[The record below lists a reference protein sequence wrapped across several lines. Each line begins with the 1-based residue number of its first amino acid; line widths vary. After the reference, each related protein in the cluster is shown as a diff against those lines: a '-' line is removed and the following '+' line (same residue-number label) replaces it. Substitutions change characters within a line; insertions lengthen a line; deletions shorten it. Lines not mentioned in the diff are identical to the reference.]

1 MCNIIKYFILV
12 IFCIN
17 FNNLYSQKIIDN
29 LQYYDT
35 NFSPDKMYLHTDK
48 PFYNIGET
56 MYFKLYITN
65 KQILATNST
74 TVYVDIYFNQQ
85 LLKHIIL
92 PINNFYAVGSFEI
105 PYIDSIA
112 YIQIQAYTE
121 NNIAMDSNNVYSKII
136 PINKNIEYHFS
147 PDSNVIFYPEG
158 GSYCENIKTKMA
170 FKIFSH
176 ENDTNIQGVIQDNEG
191 SFIDSFKSIY
201 NGMGYFFIT
210 PKPIKKYFAVIKSA
224 NGIDSF
230 YLPKPLPT
238 GVCMQIIQDT
248 NQYKINLQNT
258 ETNNNNFKKLHIMVT
273 NQYELLH
280 YISVNMQ
287 QKNNQTIAIDKINY
301 PMGVIRFTLFTDN
314 WQPIAER
321 MVYNYKPDL
330 LFNKNIILDSFKI
343 SNDDI
348 NTYTINLID
357 TTLTNLSISIFVD
370 NTKKDNTE
378 ANIIGTLWL
387 EEEIKTKIL
396 NPNHYLNLENK
407 YKERDMDL
415 LMLTNNWKKYNW
427 QKIISDTQNL
437 PKKSNKKFMQLT
449 GKLINNTKQKI
460 PKKESINFLIVN
472 KDSTQQIYTVETD
485 EQNNFELENIIIFD
499 TNILYYSF
507 NNKKQAH
514 NYTIELNKN
523 NFLEPIPLYPK
534 TLKNIQ
540 ISPIKDT
547 ILTKPI
553 KPTNN
558 TNNFFKVQELKEVEV
573 KTNLLTKK
581 LKELD
586 NNHATGLFKGIGA
599 DSYSFDLL
607 DDSNK
612 KWDLFTYL
620 KSKSYKIDIY
630 YGIYNRIHIKAS
642 GQTFV
647 YLNDILV
654 DNEVL
659 ATIRANDLA
668 YMKIYGPQPSF
679 FAAPLDAP
687 CREEGKNRPCAAI
700 MLYTKNIEERIKNV
714 ESIKKNLLI
723 GYTKEKEFYNPTQK
737 EVNNIN
743 YFNQQIKTLY
753 WNNNIELSKNKPN
766 YTINFYAPKQ
776 LKNYTIIVEGM
787 DDLGRL
793 VYIKKQVER

>member
-65 KQILATNST
+65 KQIQATNST
-74 TVYVDIYFNQQ
+74 TVYVDIYFNQL
-85 LLKHIIL
+85 LLKHIVL
-92 PINNFYAVGSFEI
+92 PIYNFYAVGSFEI

-136 PINKNIEYHFS
+136 SINKNIEYYFS
-147 PDSNVIFYPEG
+147 ADSNVIFYPEG
-158 GSYCENIKTKMA
+158 GGYCENIKTKMA
-170 FKIFSH
+170 FKIINH
-176 ENDTNIQGVIQDNEG
+176 QNDTNVQGVIQDNEG

-210 PKPIKKYFAVIKSA
+210 PESTKKYFAILKSA
-224 NGIDSF
+224 NCIDSF

-321 MVYNYKPDL
+321 MVYNYKPSFI
-330 LFNKNIILDSFKI
+330 FNNNIVIDSFKI
-343 SNDDI
+343 NNDGL
-348 NTYTINLID
+348 NSYTIHLND

-370 NTKKDNTE
+370 TTKKDNTE

-387 EEEIKTKIL
+387 EEELKTKIL
-396 NPNHYLNLENK
+396 NPNHYFDSRNK
-407 YKERDMDL
+407 NKERDIDL
-415 LMLTNNWKKYNW
+415 LMLTNHWQKYNW

-472 KDSTQQIYTVETD
+472 KDSTQQIYSVKTN
-485 EQNNFELENIIIFD
+485 EQNNFVLDNLIIFD

-514 NYTIELNKN
+514 NYTIELNKS
-523 NFLEPIPLYPK
+523 NFLEPIPLYQK

-573 KTNLLTKK
+573 KTNLKK
-581 LKELD
+581 QRLKYLD
-586 NNHATGLFKGIGA
+586 NLYTSGNFKGEGIEHVEMVDIENDQKA
-599 DSYSFDLL
+599 IFSPDLNSYLL
-607 DDSNK
+607 RKIKGWKLGLDEYNNLTAVCFISREFGLKTRKPIIFLNEKQVEFQNLYSVKLDNCA
-612 KWDLFTYL
+612 YL
-620 KSKSYKIDIY
+620 KIIGEDYF
-630 YGIYNRIHIKAS
+630 H
-642 GQTFV
+642 
-647 YLNDILV
+647 NDCPT
-654 DNEVL
+654 VL
-659 ATIRANDLA
+659 
-668 YMKIYGPQPSF
+668 
-679 FAAPLDAP
+679 
-687 CREEGKNRPCAAI
+687 
-700 MLYTKNIEERIKNV
+700 LYTKKEYKLNQNNTIYKQI
-714 ESIKKNLLI
+714 I
-723 GYTKEKEFYNPTQK
+723 GYTKTNEFYNPTQK

-743 YFNQQIKTLY
+743 YLNQQTKTLY
-753 WNNNIELSKNKPN
+753 WNNDIELSKNKPN

>member
-65 KQILATNST
+65 KQIQATNST

-121 NNIAMDSNNVYSKII
+121 NNIAIDSNNVYSKII
-136 PINKNIEYHFS
+136 PINKNIEFHFS

-191 SFIDSFKSIY
+191 NFIDSFKSIY

-210 PKPIKKYFAVIKSA
+210 PESTKKYFAILKSA
-224 NGIDSF
+224 NYIDSF

-258 ETNNNNFKKLHIMVT
+258 ETNNNNFKKLHIIVT
-273 NQYELLH
+273 NKYELLH

-321 MVYNYKPDL
+321 MVYNYKP
-330 LFNKNIILDSFKI
+330 NEICTTNIFVDSVI
-343 SNDDI
+343 I
-348 NTYTINLID
+348 NEDGLNACSIHLND

-370 NTKKDNTE
+370 TTEKDNTE

-387 EEEIKTKIL
+387 EEELKTKIL
-396 NPNHYLNLENK
+396 NPNHYFDSRNK
-407 YKERDMDL
+407 NKERDIDL
-415 LMLTNNWKKYNW
+415 LMLTNHWQKYNW

-472 KDSTQQIYTVETD
+472 KDSTQQIYSVKTN
-485 EQNNFELENIIIFD
+485 EQNNFVLDNLIIFD

-514 NYTIELNKN
+514 NYTIELNKS
-523 NFLEPIPLYPK
+523 NFLEPIPLYQK

-573 KTNLLTKK
+573 KTNLLIKK

-586 NNHATGLFKGIGA
+586 NNHTTGLFKGIGA

-620 KSKSYKIDIY
+620 RSKYYKINVLFENGY
-630 YGIYNRIHIKAS
+630 K
-642 GQTFV
+642 
-647 YLNDILV
+647 YLNIAGSSNTYLFLNDRLIIFDEIQNL
-654 DNEVL
+654 NPK
-659 ATIRANDLA
+659 DLA
-668 YMKIYGPQPSF
+668 YMKVYGPIPGF
-679 FAAPLDAP
+679 FGHP
-687 CREEGKNRPCAAI
+687 CNGNLKCSAI
-700 MLYTKNIEERIKNV
+700 CLYTKNAKEYTNSI
-714 ESIKKNLLI
+714 ESIKQTQLI
-723 GYTKEKEFYNPTQK
+723 GYTKTKEFYNPTK
-737 EVNNIN
+737 EEVNNIN

-776 LKNYTIIVEGM
+776 LKNYTIIVESM